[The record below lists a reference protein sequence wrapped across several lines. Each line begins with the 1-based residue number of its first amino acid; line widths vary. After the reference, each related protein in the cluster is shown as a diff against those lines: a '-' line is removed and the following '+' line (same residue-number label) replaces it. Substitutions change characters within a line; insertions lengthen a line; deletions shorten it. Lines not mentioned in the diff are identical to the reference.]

1 MDVPRPSDAAGVS
14 FVVRGEKRRA
24 AVSQSVHIDGK
35 VRASAPYAGDEDA
48 RDVGHRVRYADE
60 GVAAFRR
67 DIVGDDIGDIVW
79 CMDDISERFH
89 LMISDTWFEERDGL
103 AGWLRTLGERWGRN
117 GVELLCIEDPR
128 GRMYP
133 VYAAEA
139 SDVPGILQQAGRA
152 GITIFPVRE
161 LGESAGESDMDVDF
175 SELV

>member
-1 MDVPRPSDAAGVS
+1 MNSIRDEILALVQIMAVDKKTMDFA
-14 FVVRGEKRRA
+14 
-24 AVSQSVHIDGK
+24 
-35 VRASAPYAGDEDA
+35 
-48 RDVGHRVRYADE
+48 VRYFDGPGADASMKE
-60 GVAAFRR
+60 RTVRFIELLIQDGSAMGF
-67 DIVGDDIGDIVW
+67 DEGDDIGDIVW